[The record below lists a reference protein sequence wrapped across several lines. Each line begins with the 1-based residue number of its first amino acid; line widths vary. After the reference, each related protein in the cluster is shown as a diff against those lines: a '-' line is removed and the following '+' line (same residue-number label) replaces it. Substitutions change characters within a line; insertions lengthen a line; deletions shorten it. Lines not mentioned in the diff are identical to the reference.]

1 MIKPKKHIAEM
12 SPYNPPLEGRSGFKY
27 RFDFNE
33 STLGCS
39 PEVIKDIQEFL
50 SKNNLNVY
58 PEYGKLAEI
67 AASFFEVDEGQ
78 IMITNGSDQGIDVL
92 IRTYVGKGDEV
103 IIPTPSFAMFYQSA
117 KIEGAKI
124 QEILYNED
132 LSFPTT
138 QILEAI
144 NPNTKLVIIC
154 NPNNPTGTRASPEDI
169 KKIVEKAENI
179 PVYIDE
185 TYYDFSR
192 ETALELMKKHDNIII
207 TRTFSK
213 AFGLAALRI
222 GFLFSN
228 EQNIKE
234 MLKVRGPYDMNMIAK
249 TATISAIKHSGFVKE
264 YCEEVMEESK
274 PYLYEELEKMGLK
287 TFPSSANFL
296 IVKIGQRVKEI
307 TEKLAEKGILVR
319 DRSKYPLLEGCIR
332 VSIGN
337 MEYTRHF
344 VKVLR
349 GVLND

>member
-1 MIKPKKHIAEM
+1 
-12 SPYNPPLEGRSGFKY
+12 
-27 RFDFNE
+27 
-33 STLGCS
+33 
-39 PEVIKDIQEFL
+39 
-50 SKNNLNVY
+50 
-58 PEYGKLAEI
+58 
-67 AASFFEVDEGQ
+67 
-78 IMITNGSDQGIDVL
+78 
-92 IRTYVGKGDEV
+92 
-103 IIPTPSFAMFYQSA
+103 
-117 KIEGAKI
+117 
-124 QEILYNED
+124 
-132 LSFPTT
+132 
-138 QILEAI
+138 
-144 NPNTKLVIIC
+144 
-154 NPNNPTGTRASPEDI
+154 
-169 KKIVEKAENI
+169 
-179 PVYIDE
+179 VYIDE